1 MSPSSFGL
9 MKLCHHNSTKFEE
22 MLLVSP
28 SKCDQIYYYWDG
40 RSDWNKTYS
49 FTMYCLLSNFSF
61 CQNSPKWSFFGKIQ
75 KSIIIDISPGFVYAL
90 IWSHLYIKLAW
101 CPSCPNYG
109 FKTRGIYNNAG
120 LWWRHLLKR
129 RNSNYCEPKYT
140 HTNTLTNENHK
151 DIATNVETNNDTVTR
166 KRHTGARDAIQE
178 YRSGRRVRKRQA
190 AATQLTMLQYS
201 PPPKPIQPPPK
212 PNSVPTNAGKYGEGH
227 SASVTTR
234 RRLRHGNHQQR
245 RQQTL
250 CCWRVVRL

>member
-1 MSPSSFGL
+1 MAAL
-9 MKLCHHNSTKFEE
+9 IETKEQQLSRTHVHSHQYIGE
-22 MLLVSP
+22 RKP
-28 SKCDQIYYYWDG
+28 QRHCDQ
-40 RSDWNKTYS
+40 RKTLEHY
-49 FTMYCLLSNFSF
+49 
-61 CQNSPKWSFFGKIQ
+61 
-75 KSIIIDISPGFVYAL
+75 
-90 IWSHLYIKLAW
+90 
-101 CPSCPNYG
+101 NY
-109 FKTRGIYNNAG
+109 
-120 LWWRHLLKR
+120 
-129 RNSNYCEPKYT
+129 
-140 HTNTLTNENHK
+140 K
-151 DIATNVETNNDTVTR
+151 DIATNNDIVTR

-250 CCWRVVRL
+250 CC

>member
-1 MSPSSFGL
+1 
-9 MKLCHHNSTKFEE
+9 
-22 MLLVSP
+22 
-28 SKCDQIYYYWDG
+28 
-40 RSDWNKTYS
+40 
-49 FTMYCLLSNFSF
+49 
-61 CQNSPKWSFFGKIQ
+61 
-75 KSIIIDISPGFVYAL
+75 
-90 IWSHLYIKLAW
+90 
-101 CPSCPNYG
+101 
-109 FKTRGIYNNAG
+109 
-120 LWWRHLLKR
+120 LKR

-234 RRLRHGNHQQR
+234 RRLRHGNHQSPWLGVKR
-245 RQQTL
+245 RDAFVINAKRRCPYSYGEVAKT
-250 CCWRVVRL
+250 